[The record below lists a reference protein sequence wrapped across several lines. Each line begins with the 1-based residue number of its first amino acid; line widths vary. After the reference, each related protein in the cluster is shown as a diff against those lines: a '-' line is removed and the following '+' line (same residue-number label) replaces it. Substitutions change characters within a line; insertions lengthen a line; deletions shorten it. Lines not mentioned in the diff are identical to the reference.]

1 MDGALHCSTDHGDML
16 ALWTHRANVS
26 RIVRQEAQLMAL
38 GKQASVGA
46 GSGAWTLGK
55 QASGGLWQDTM
66 EHNVRTDESTA
77 YLIKAMDGSVWEI

>member
-1 MDGALHCSTDHGDML
+1 MDSALHCSTDHGDML

-38 GKQASVGA
+38 GKQAI
-46 GSGAWTLGK
+46 
-55 QASGGLWQDTM
+55 GGLWQDTM